1 MSPGNWVAI
10 GLGVILLCWAA
21 GVYLEIA
28 NHQADEARALAD
40 KEAMLKAAPHDST
53 YRPRVR
59 AGTEPLLHRE
69 RNL

>member
-10 GLGVILLCWAA
+10 ILGIVALCWAA

-28 NHQADEARALAD
+28 NHQADETRALVD
-40 KEAMLKAAPHDST
+40 MEAMLKADSRNASD
-53 YRPRVR
+53 RPSVR
-59 AGTEPLLHRE
+59 AISEPLLHRE